1 MAEAGNLSSET
12 RSRVAE
18 QQPWALLDI
27 CEEQNLEIPRYGTRE
42 KGDPLANV
50 LPRVPHKPPE
60 PPHATREI
68 PRDCPKLHPGT
79 QAELLRTHMR
89 TQKPPV
95 QLCFSVNPSGP
106 HGCSGKSEPSGADT
120 GGFGD
125 TWASA
130 MESYAK

>member
-1 MAEAGNLSSET
+1 LPETYRFADHDDALHQAARLELHYRLHGRGRASSET

-68 PRDCPKLHPGT
+68 PRDALSST
-79 QAELLRTHMR
+79 QVHKR
-89 TQKPPV
+89 
-95 QLCFSVNPSGP
+95 
-106 HGCSGKSEPSGADT
+106 
-120 GGFGD
+120 
-125 TWASA
+125 
-130 MESYAK
+130 SYFALT